1 MTTDIDALY
10 AEIDRL
16 NKCLT
21 YEQHRAGRQGT
32 HWDGCHTGG
41 PEHYECALRELGAK
55 DRRIAELEDIDVQ
68 PFGEE
73 TDAPWSGKRPP
84 TARALAESIA
94 EMATNDRRGLIQRVR
109 WMIVRDRVTTRLRTL
124 KDATHD

>member
-1 MTTDIDALY
+1 MSLRDEIANIIREHSYTTLEVADALTTERAKVAKLE

-41 PEHYECALRELGAK
+41 PEHYQCALR
-55 DRRIAELEDIDVQ
+55 RVAELESML
-68 PFGEE
+68 EE
-73 TDAPWSGKRPP
+73 IAATDPVIGGSA
-84 TARALAESIA
+84 
-94 EMATNDRRGLIQRVR
+94 
-109 WMIVRDRVTTRLRTL
+109 
-124 KDATHD
+124 HD